1 MEIHKIINSITEEAK
16 SKLKPDLVK
25 YGKNFRAIS
34 ESAILDVLNPLLK
47 EKGIYY
53 EPYIKS
59 YKLNTEKVYNSY
71 DSNGNLLNNLV
82 FIAVVHVEL
91 TLWLEK
97 NNSSE
102 YSSVTF
108 EGVGMGIDVGDKA
121 MGKAYTAAVKY
132 ALLKGFRLQYSDD
145 PDAEKSEEIISIEPK
160 EEPKNQKSVEKTPK
174 NQNKAK
180 DNSQKSEKKEPE
192 GKASENQLSYI
203 KGLVVKCGISDDDF
217 EKEFGCSPYDESIS
231 MSKARKIID
240 RLKEI
245 FEEGLPF

>member
-1 MEIHKIINSITEEAK
+1 MEESNIVNIISKEARG
-16 SKLKPDLVK
+16 KLKPDLVK

-34 ESAILDVLNPLLK
+34 ESAILDVLNPILESQDAFYEIEVKDYNLK
-47 EKGIYY
+47 
-53 EPYIKS
+53 
-59 YKLNTEKVYNSY
+59 TEKIYNSY
-71 DSNGNLLNNLV
+71 DSYGNLVNNLV
-82 FIAVVHVEL
+82 FIATVRVAIHISVKDPFL
-91 TLWLEK
+91 TQI
-97 NNSSE
+97 
-102 YSSVTF
+102 TF

>member
-1 MEIHKIINSITEEAK
+1 MEDLNFVNFISRE
-16 SKLKPDLVK
+16 SRGKLKPDLVK

-34 ESAILDVLNPLLK
+34 ESAILDVLNPLL
-47 EKGIYY
+47 EENSIFY
-53 EPYIKS
+53 EIKIKD
-59 YKLNTEKVYNSY
+59 YDLKTEKIYNSY

-82 FIAVVHVEL
+82 FIATVHVIL
-91 TLWLEK
+91 RFNQLDPILEPII
-97 NNSSE
+97 
-102 YSSVTF
+102 F

-145 PDAEKSEEIISIEPK
+145 PDAEKSEEIISIEK
-160 EEPKNQKSVEKTPK
+160 VQEEPKQKKE
-174 NQNKAK
+174 KAK
-180 DNSQKSEKKEPE
+180 DKKEKSEKKESE

-203 KGLVVKCGISDDDF
+203 KGLVVKCGMSDDDF

-245 FEEGLPF
+245 FDEGLPF

>member
-1 MEIHKIINSITEEAK
+1 MEDLNFVNFISRE
-16 SKLKPDLVK
+16 SRGKLKPDLVK

-34 ESAILDVLNPLLK
+34 ESAILDVLNPLFEENSVFYEIEIKDYDLK
-47 EKGIYY
+47 
-53 EPYIKS
+53 
-59 YKLNTEKVYNSY
+59 TEKIYNSY

-82 FIAVVHVEL
+82 FIATVHVIL
-91 TLWLEK
+91 RFNQLDPILEPII
-97 NNSSE
+97 
-102 YSSVTF
+102 F

-174 NQNKAK
+174 SQNKAK

-203 KGLVVKCGISDDDF
+203 KGLVVKCGMSDDDF

-245 FEEGLPF
+245 FDEGLPF